1 MMMSARLLHFSQCS
15 FTSDAA
21 AALMRCM
28 LFYAMQLALFMY
40 MRRVHSGNLEG
51 WQEEMR
57 GREPLGA
64 LPDGQVAL
72 PDGNSAKF
80 EYTLFLACLGPA
92 PAV

>member
-1 MMMSARLLHFSQCS
+1 
-15 FTSDAA
+15 
-21 AALMRCM
+21 M

-64 LPDGQVAL
+64 LPDG
-72 PDGNSAKF
+72 NSAKF

>member
-1 MMMSARLLHFSQCS
+1 MRSTSLIEYVCCVILQPHGTIGLVLVGYGHWRFPFGLSPLAR
-15 FTSDAA
+15 
-21 AALMRCM
+21 
-28 LFYAMQLALFMY
+28 
-40 MRRVHSGNLEG
+40 G
-51 WQEEMR
+51 
-57 GREPLGA
+57 PLGA